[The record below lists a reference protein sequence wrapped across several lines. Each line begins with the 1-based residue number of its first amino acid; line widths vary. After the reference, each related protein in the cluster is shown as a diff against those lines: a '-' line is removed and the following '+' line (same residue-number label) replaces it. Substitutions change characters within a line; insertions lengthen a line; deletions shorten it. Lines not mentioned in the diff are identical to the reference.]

1 MEMFDEMSRNGLSPN
16 QYYLLCCIKDSVSP
30 LKINMH
36 LELRSLVSNGW
47 LTKENKLTPKSITL
61 VGQVEKLFS
70 LQKKKTSNQLM
81 GKGYKENVNKYKE
94 MFPNIKL
101 PNGKPARSA
110 TGNLEKTF
118 RWFFENFDYSWET
131 IFKASGYYVNKYQK
145 VEWKFMRTSQYFI
158 KKDGL
163 SDLADFCEIVL
174 TGGDDDEIRRLV
186 TKVV

>member
-1 MEMFDEMSRNGLSPN
+1 
-16 QYYLLCCIKDSVSP
+16 
-30 LKINMH
+30 
-36 LELRSLVSNGW
+36 
-47 LTKENKLTPKSITL
+47 
-61 VGQVEKLFS
+61 
-70 LQKKKTSNQLM
+70 M